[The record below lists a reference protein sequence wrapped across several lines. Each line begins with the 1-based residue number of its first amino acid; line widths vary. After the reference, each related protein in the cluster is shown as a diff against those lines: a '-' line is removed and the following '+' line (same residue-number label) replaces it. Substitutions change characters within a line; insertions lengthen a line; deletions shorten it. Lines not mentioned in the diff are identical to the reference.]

1 MLLPEPT
8 YKGPESIVYFRG
20 NSIHEELMRDTKVK
34 FIDKKVT
41 KTFIVQ
47 NTNYLKYGKE

>member
-20 NSIHEELMRDTKVK
+20 NTLQEELKRDTKVRRSHVRPG
-34 FIDKKVT
+34 FRIQIRIILGV
-41 KTFIVQ
+41 
-47 NTNYLKYGKE
+47 